1 MTDARTWL
9 DLLDARINAAKAG
22 PWYRQDGNALP
33 GPRWTGQPEWFID
46 SDATLIAYSPIDEP
60 DAEFIAHA
68 RTDLPAMSA
77 ALRAVL
83 DLHARQ
89 PFDYNRMSFGQTVF
103 PDECGTCHVTYPCVT
118 VNALTTAL
126 EDA

>member
-9 DLLDARINAAKAG
+9 DRVDARTNAAKAG

-33 GPRWTGQPEWFID
+33 VPREYDPEWFID
-46 SDATLIAYSPIDEP
+46 SDATLIAYSPIDKP

-68 RTDLPAMSA
+68 RTDLPAMST

-83 DLHARQ
+83 DLHAM
-89 PFDYNRMSFGQTVF
+89 DYA
-103 PDECGTCHVTYPCVT
+103 DCHPGCLHQYCVACDTPYPCPT
-118 VNALTTAL
+118 VAAITTAL
-126 EDA
+126 EDS